1 MAKISTYA
9 NDSAISSAD
18 KVIGSNAENA
28 NATVNFTMGGI
39 TSFVY
44 NQTIAQTTS
53 TILSQVVSNPT
64 LGTITN
70 HVLGQVVIAPTV
82 ETISDYVYNDQIGN
96 ITTHVLGEVVDAP
109 TIETI
114 SNYVYTDQIGNI
126 TTHVLGQIPPSTQ
139 TLMMLQVLSVNSLLE
154 DQGPSSQGDDYV
166 VKFANQNA
174 SSTHVT
180 YDSASRSFI
189 FNQPGVYIINAFG
202 RMGKGDNSNLV
213 QLDYAMYY
221 GNNPYGRPNAFR
233 MKESNQ
239 RIPYEITFPIHIS
252 STLNASIS
260 FHITRNPDAGF
271 HNDGGLYYEIT
282 SYGGVPSAGVTIWKL
297 ILQ

>member
-53 TILSQVVSNPT
+53 TILSQVISNPT

-70 HVLGQVVIAPTV
+70 HVLGQVVT
-82 ETISDYVYNDQIGN
+82 
-96 ITTHVLGEVVDAP
+96 AP

-114 SNYVYTDQIGNI
+114 SDYVYTDQIGNI

-154 DQGPSSQGDDYV
+154 DQGPSSQGADYV

-174 SSTHVT
+174 SSIHVT

-189 FNQPGVYIINAFG
+189 FHQPGVYIINAFG

-213 QLDYAMYY
+213 QLDYSMYY